1 MKSKL
6 TNNEQVVGHRFI
18 PLEQRLGRGAK
29 TDTTLWIGGTKEF
42 REITLLDM
50 GGFAAVGNVG
60 YQSAIQKTT
69 TLWFLYPNF
78 LKIVLKTN
86 RYIDFIH
93 KPLFESLKL

>member
-1 MKSKL
+1 MRLTL
-6 TNNEQVVGHRFI
+6 TNNEQVVGHRI
-18 PLEQRLGRGAK
+18 NPLEQRLGQGAR

-42 REITLLDM
+42 RESTLLDM

>member
-1 MKSKL
+1 MRLTL
-6 TNNEQVVGHRFI
+6 TNNEQVVGHRI
-18 PLEQRLGRGAK
+18 NPLEQRLGQGAK

-69 TLWFLYPNF
+69 TLWFVYPNF
-78 LKIVLKTN
+78 LKIVL
-86 RYIDFIH
+86 
-93 KPLFESLKL
+93 

>member
-1 MKSKL
+1 MRLKL

-60 YQSAIQKTT
+60 YQSAIQKNNDA
-69 TLWFLYPNF
+69 LIFIPKF
-78 LKIVLKTN
+78 PKN
-86 RYIDFIH
+86 RTKSNQIH
-93 KPLFESLKL
+93 

>member
-42 REITLLDM
+42 RAKTLLDM
-50 GGFAAVGNVG
+50 GGLTAVGNVG
-60 YQSAIQKTT
+60 YQSAIQKNKDA
-69 TLWFLYPNF
+69 LIFIPKF
-78 LKIVLKTN
+78 LKN
-86 RYIDFIH
+86 RT
-93 KPLFESLKL
+93 KSN